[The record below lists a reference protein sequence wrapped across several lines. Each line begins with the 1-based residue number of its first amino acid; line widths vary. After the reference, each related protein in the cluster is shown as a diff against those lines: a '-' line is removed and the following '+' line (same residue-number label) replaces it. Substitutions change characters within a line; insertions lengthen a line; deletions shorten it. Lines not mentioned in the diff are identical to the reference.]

1 MGARIRDVAALAHV
15 SAGWVSTY
23 LNSPEKISPEKAT
36 RIQDAIDTLGYVRND
51 AGRQLRRGTSGV
63 VGFVA
68 FDVGDPFTYMVARGA
83 RRRAAEAGYRVVI
96 ADTEGDA
103 AIERDYLKMFEEQR
117 ARGVLV
123 SAVDSESHLEA
134 APIRQPTV
142 MIDHRSSS
150 GRFSSVSVN
159 NVLGGKMAV
168 EHLLDQGRSRIAFVG
183 GPVSIQQIADRL
195 QGAQMAVADRDGAQ
209 LEVINT
215 RDRDSAAGREVADRI
230 MARPLSRRP
239 DALFCV
245 NDTIAVGV
253 LQRLLADAAVRLP
266 EDLAIIGYNDVALES
281 FPFYPISS
289 IRQPQEALGRTAVEL
304 LIDEVDAAA
313 AGPRPHVVFDPELVI
328 RQSTQLASAADG
340 LTPETPSLKF

>member
-1 MGARIRDVAALAHV
+1 MGARIRDVAALANV

-23 LNSPEKISPEKAT
+23 LNSPEKIGPEKAE
-36 RIQDAIDTLGYVRND
+36 RIRAAIEALGYVRND

-83 RRRAAEAGYRVVI
+83 RRRAAEAGFRVVI
-96 ADTEGDA
+96 ADTEGDSA
-103 AIERDYLKMFEEQR
+103 VERDYLRMFEEQR

-123 SAVDSESHLEA
+123 SAVDSESYLEA
-134 APIRQPTV
+134 APIHQPTV
-142 MIDHRSSS
+142 MIDHRSNS

-159 NVLGGKMAV
+159 NVLGGRLAV
-168 EHLLDQGRSRIAFVG
+168 EHLLKQGRSRIAFVG
-183 GPVSIQQIADRL
+183 GPVSIQQIGDRL
-195 QGAQMAVADRDGAQ
+195 HGAQIAVAERPGAQ
-209 LEVINT
+209 LEVITT
-215 RDRDSAAGREVADRI
+215 RDRDTAAGREVAERL
-230 MARPLSRRP
+230 MSRAPGGRP

-253 LQRLLADAAVRLP
+253 LQRLLTDESVRLP
-266 EDLAIIGYNDVALES
+266 EDFAIIGYNDVALES

-304 LIDEVDAAA
+304 LIDEVDATS
-313 AGPRPHVVFDPELVI
+313 AGPRPHVIFDPELIV
-328 RQSTQLASAADG
+328 RQSTLWQKMPTIDG
-340 LTPETPSLKF
+340 GR

>member
-1 MGARIRDVAALAHV
+1 MRAKV

-23 LNSPEKISPEKAT
+23 LNSPEKIAPDKAR
-36 RIQDAIDTLGYVRND
+36 RIQQAIDELGYVRND

-83 RRRAAEAGYRVVI
+83 RRRAAEAGFRVVI
-96 ADTEGDA
+96 ADTEGDSS
-103 AIERDYLKMFEEQR
+103 IERDYLKMFEEQR

-123 SAVDSESHLEA
+123 SAVDNESYLEA
-134 APIRQPTV
+134 AQIRQPTV
-142 MIDHRSSS
+142 MIDHRSNS

-159 NVLGGKMAV
+159 NVLGGRLAV
-168 EHLLDQGRSRIAFVG
+168 DHLLDQGRTRIAFVG
-183 GPVSIQQIADRL
+183 GPISIQQIGDRL
-195 QGAQMAVADRDGAQ
+195 HGAQLAIGERRGAQ
-209 LEVINT
+209 LEVIST
-215 RDRDSAAGREVADRI
+215 EDRDTAAGRSVAERI
-230 MARPLSRRP
+230 LARPPAQRP

-253 LQRLLADAAVRLP
+253 LQRLLTDGSIRLP

-281 FPFYPISS
+281 FPLYPLSS

-304 LIDEVDAAA
+304 LLDEVDATAP
-313 AGPRPHVVFDPELVI
+313 GKRPHVVFDPELIV
-328 RQSTQLASAADG
+328 RQSTLSGDGSAADVISIRPKP
-340 LTPETPSLKF
+340 T